1 MTDRERRELRGPV
14 KTVVAETFE
23 WDKNAGAVAEK
34 PSQREELL
42 FSPQG
47 RLLASFSQ
55 YHETS
60 VHRATYA
67 YDEAGRLRE
76 TTWRNPDGTESR
88 SKLEYNEL
96 GEIVQDGAKVTFS
109 SEKGRKVKTEVV
121 ESRTPG
127 MNRGFSFGDGPLQT
141 SWTVGQAVVA
151 STSYDEKGRPTEI
164 VVYDEEHV
172 KISKL
177 VRTYDERGRVTGE
190 EVQILSPRIFTDW
203 GTNETELSKEDQQ
216 LMGRVLSQAANP
228 MRMTFKYDDHDR
240 LIEQT
245 HETGLFGY
253 EKTVS
258 FHNEHG
264 DVSKQQIYSTHQGD
278 IPVDDTGNIL
288 APPPAPEKLT
298 SETDFSYE
306 YDNRGNWT
314 RKKTSTL
321 HDSGSRWESIEK
333 RTITYY

>member
-14 KTVVAETFE
+14 KTVVAEAFE

-42 FSPQG
+42 FSRQG
-47 RLLASFSQ
+47 RLLANFSQ

-60 VHRATYA
+60 VQRATYT

-76 TTWRNPDGTESR
+76 TAWRNPDGTESH
-88 SKLEYNEL
+88 SKLGYNEL

-109 SEKGRKVKTEVV
+109 SEKGRKVKTEVF

-127 MNRGFSFGDGPLQT
+127 MDRGFSFGDGPLQT
-141 SWTVGQAVVA
+141 SWTAGQAAVA
-151 STSYDEKGRPTEI
+151 STFYDGKGRPAEI

-177 VRTYDERGRVTGE
+177 VRTYDERGRVVRE
-190 EVQILSPRIFTDW
+190 EQQILSSRVLTDW
-203 GTNETELSKEDQQ
+203 GTNGAELSKEDQQ

-228 MRMTFKYDDHDR
+228 TRMTFKYDDQDR
-240 LIEQT
+240 VIERT
-245 HETGLFGY
+245 YETGLFGY

-258 FHNEHG
+258 FHNEHA
-264 DVSKQQIYSTHQGD
+264 DLSKQQTYSTHQGD
-278 IPVDDTGNIL
+278 IPVDDDGNIL

-306 YDNRGNWT
+306 YDDRGNWT
-314 RKKTSTL
+314 RKKTSSL
-321 HDSGSRWESIEK
+321 HDPGSRWESVEK

>member
-1 MTDRERRELRGPV
+1 VTDRERRELRGPV

-34 PSQREELL
+34 PSRREELL

-55 YHETS
+55 FENQP

-109 SEKGRKVKTEVV
+109 SEKGRKVKTEVF

-127 MNRGFSFGDGPLQT
+127 MNRGFSFGDGPSQT
-141 SWTVGQAVVA
+141 SWTVGQAAVA
-151 STSYDEKGRPTEI
+151 LTAYDEKGRPTEI

-177 VRTYDERGRVTGE
+177 VRTYDERGRVAVE
-190 EVQILSPRIFTDW
+190 EQQILSSRVFNDW
-203 GTNETELSKEDQQ
+203 GTDGPLLSKEDQQ

-228 MRMTFKYDDHDR
+228 TRMTFKYDDQDR
-240 LIEQT
+240 VIERT

-264 DVSKQQIYSTHQGD
+264 DVSKQQTYSTHRGD
-278 IPVDDTGNIL
+278 IPVDEQGNIL

-298 SETDFSYE
+298 SQTDFSYE

-321 HDSGSRWESIEK
+321 HDPGSRWESMEK